1 LFSLKGVTGANGE
14 SGWPFRSV
22 AVLSWLANYT
32 KPSIVGQPLSERR
45 RMDLITT
52 SLLNEF
58 SEEFE
63 ITELPENDRFELL
76 ASYIT
81 TKRHYT
87 ETFSPSDIVLG
98 DNVQGI
104 DAIAAIVN
112 GVLVTEPDALAELVD
127 AGADYLEVV
136 FVFVQA
142 KRSPTFEAS
151 QMGGFGY
158 AVEQFFV
165 PDSVLSKAPAIASAI
180 AVMRGIYDKSSKFK
194 RGNPALKLYYVTT
207 GRWGE
212 EAVLEE
218 RRRRVVADLMDT
230 GSFSDVDFVPIGAPE
245 IQRLYQQSRNA
256 ISRDFQFVN
265 RQDVPEIPG
274 VNEAYVG
281 FVPAKQFLPII
292 CDDAGEI
299 VRSLFYDNVR
309 DFQGY
314 VEEGANDEMRKT
326 LESDRRS
333 RFVLMNNGI
342 TIITRNMTHTQS
354 RFHIEDFQIVNGCQT
369 SHVLFDQREKLDP
382 TVHVPLRLIW
392 TQDEDV
398 IEDIIR
404 ATNKQTEIR
413 ADQFFALT
421 EFGKQL
427 EAYFQSVPESQR
439 LYYERR
445 SRQYDRLPIEKT
457 RIVVQTNAVRAF
469 AAMFLRDPHST
480 IRRYKS
486 LSDRVGNDI
495 FVAGH
500 KPDPYYTAAFA
511 NYGLE
516 FLWRNYKLDTKYK
529 VARYQLLLAFGL
541 LANPTP
547 LPPFNSHKIE
557 AYCQPIRALLSDIQ
571 KAGEMFGRAVEV
583 IDKVAGEQFE
593 RDNIH
598 TLTFTDN
605 VIARCKELAG

>member
-1 LFSLKGVTGANGE
+1 
-14 SGWPFRSV
+14 
-22 AVLSWLANYT
+22 
-32 KPSIVGQPLSERR
+32 
-45 RMDLITT
+45 MDLITT
-52 SLLNEF
+52 SLLTEF
-58 SEEFE
+58 SKEFE
-63 ITELPENDRFELL
+63 IEDLPEDARFEML
-76 ASYIT
+76 AAYIT

-87 ETFSPSDIVLG
+87 ETFSPTDVALNSD
-98 DNVQGI
+98 VQGI
-104 DAIAAIVN
+104 DGVAAIVN
-112 GVLVTEPDALAELVD
+112 GVLITDVDSLDELMA
-127 AGADYLEVV
+127 AGVDYLEVV

-142 KRSPTFEAS
+142 KRSPAFEAV

-165 PDSVLSKAPAIASAI
+165 PNSTLSKTPAVEAAI

-194 RGNPALKLYYVTT
+194 RGNPSLKLYYVTT
-207 GRWGE
+207 GRWNDE
-212 EAVLEE
+212 PVLEE
-218 RRRRVVADLMDT
+218 RRQRVASDLMNT
-230 GSFSDVDFVPIGAPE
+230 GSFADVEFTLIGAPE
-245 IQRLYQQSRNA
+245 IQRLYQQSKNA
-256 ISRDFQFVN
+256 ISRELQFVN

-274 VNEAYVG
+274 VREAFVG

-314 VEEGANDEMRKT
+314 VEDGANDEMKKT
-326 LESDRRS
+326 LESDARS

-342 TIITRNMTHTQS
+342 TIITRNMTHTGS

-369 SHVLFDQREKLDP
+369 SHVLFDQREKLDDS
-382 TVHVPLRLIW
+382 VHVPLRLIW
-392 TQDEDV
+392 TQDENV
-398 IEDIIR
+398 IEDIIH

-413 ADQFFALT
+413 ADQFFAIT
-421 EFGKQL
+421 EFGRQL
-427 EAYFQSVPESQR
+427 EAYFQSMPEGQR
-439 LYYERR
+439 LFYERR

-469 AAMFLRDPHST
+469 AAMFLQDPHST

-495 FVAGH
+495 FVSGH
-500 KPDPYYTAAFA
+500 KPDPYYTAAYA

-529 VARYQLLLAFGL
+529 VARYQILLAFRL
-541 LANPTP
+541 LANPEP
-547 LPPFNSHKIE
+547 LPNFNSHKIE
-557 AYCQPIRALLSDIQ
+557 SYCGPIRALLSDIQ
-571 KAGEMFGRAVEV
+571 KAGEMFERAVQV
-583 IDKVAGEQFE
+583 IDGVAGDQFE

-598 TLTFTDN
+598 TLTFTEK
-605 VIARCKELAG
+605 VIARCKELTGQPTAA

>member
-1 LFSLKGVTGANGE
+1 
-14 SGWPFRSV
+14 
-22 AVLSWLANYT
+22 
-32 KPSIVGQPLSERR
+32 
-45 RMDLITT
+45 MDLITT
-52 SLLNEF
+52 NLLAEF
-58 SEEFE
+58 SKEFE
-63 ITELPENDRFELL
+63 VEDLAEDDRFELL

-81 TKRHYT
+81 AKRHYT

-98 DNVQGI
+98 NDIQGI
-104 DAIAAIVN
+104 DAVGAIIN
-112 GVLVTEPDALAELVD
+112 GVLITDPDALEELVA

-151 QMGGFGY
+151 QMGNFGY
-158 AVEQFFV
+158 SVEQFFI
-165 PDSVLSKAPAIASAI
+165 PDSVLSKTPALASAI
-180 AVMRGIYDKSSKFK
+180 GVMRGVYSRSSKFK
-194 RGNPALKLYYVTT
+194 RGNPSLRLYYVTT
-207 GRWGE
+207 GRWTGDPI
-212 EAVLEE
+212 LEE
-218 RRRRVVADLMDT
+218 RRQRVASDLLNT
-230 GSFSDVDFVPIGAPE
+230 GSFSDVEFTPIGAPE
-245 IQRLYQQSRNA
+245 IQRLYQQSKNA
-256 ISRDFQFVN
+256 ISREFQFPN

-299 VRSLFYDNVR
+299 VRSVFYDNVR

-314 VEEGANDEMRKT
+314 AGDGANDEMRKT
-326 LESDRRS
+326 LDSERRS

-369 SHVLFDQREKLDP
+369 SHVLFDQRKKLDD
-382 TVHVPLRLIW
+382 TVQVPLRLIW

-427 EAYFQSVPESQR
+427 EAYFQSVPEPQR

-445 SRQYDRLPIEKT
+445 SRQYDRLAIEKT
-457 RIVVQTNAVRAF
+457 RVVVQTNAVRAF
-469 AAMFLRDPHST
+469 AAMFLQDPHST
-480 IRRYKS
+480 VRRYKS

-495 FVAGH
+495 FVEGH
-500 KPDPYYTAAFA
+500 KPDSYYTAAYA
-511 NYGLE
+511 NYCLD
-516 FLWRNYKLDTKYK
+516 FLWRNSKMDNKYK
-529 VARYQLLLAFGL
+529 VARYQLLLAFRL
-541 LANPTP
+541 LANPGP
-547 LPPFNSHKIE
+547 LPKFNSHKIE
-557 AYCQPIRALLSDIQ
+557 TYCAPIRKLLSDME
-571 KAGEMFGRAVEV
+571 KAGDVFGKAVGI
-583 IDKVAGEQFE
+583 IDAVAGSKFD

-598 TLTFTDN
+598 TLTFTEN
-605 VIARCKELAG
+605 VIKRCKELTGE